1 MLARWPPHKLF
12 SLRISLR
19 HLSAQFQPFQDV
31 ALHLSA
37 PHLTFRAWLA
47 SVGEFLEPRESV
59 AARNLTM
66 YRTERH
72 HLKQKKLPKYHE
84 VKERKGDEILEG
96 WRRSVKALAKCISA
110 PSPSPDTSNEIIIT
124 RPPPGGSSPSSSPPF
139 HCNYSRRGFATTSSS
154 VGLARLCGSIVV
166 RIVDVVVAGVE

>member
-1 MLARWPPHKLF
+1 M
-12 SLRISLR
+12 
-19 HLSAQFQPFQDV
+19 
-31 ALHLSA
+31 SA

-96 WRRSVKALAKCISA
+96 WKC
-110 PSPSPDTSNEIIIT
+110 E
-124 RPPPGGSSPSSSPPF
+124 G
-139 HCNYSRRGFATTSSS
+139 
-154 VGLARLCGSIVV
+154 VGKVY
-166 RIVDVVVAGVE
+166 